1 MSALD
6 DPDRTAAADPGG
18 MLITVESADEH
29 WRDAV
34 ARARAVDLA
43 RIPLGSDLESVLV
56 CGMGGS
62 GIAGDVAMCVASG
75 RASIPVG
82 VV

>member
-6 DPDRTAAADPGG
+6 DPDRRSAADPGG
-18 MLITVESADEH
+18 MLATVEAADEH

-34 ARARAVDLA
+34 ARARAVELA
-43 RIPLGSDLESVLV
+43 HVPDHAGLTSVLV

-62 GIAGDVAMCVASG
+62 GISGDVAACVASR
-75 RASIPVG
+75 RA
-82 VV
+82 